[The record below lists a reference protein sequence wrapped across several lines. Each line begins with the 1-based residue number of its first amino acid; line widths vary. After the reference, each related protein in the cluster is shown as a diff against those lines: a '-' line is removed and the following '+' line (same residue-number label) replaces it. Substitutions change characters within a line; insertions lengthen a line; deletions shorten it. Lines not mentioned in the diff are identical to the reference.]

1 MDYTVIIN
9 GRSYD
14 LPKKNLKVMEKL
26 DEVLKVDSVKGSI
39 RQKFEKLHRFVKGTV
54 GEENAKEIFGSDDL
68 DEIDTSE
75 LSLAVL
81 KINDAYEQ
89 PVADYQMEKM
99 RESMNAIPTEKLA
112 TLGKTVQVIAD
123 TQGLNK

>member
-1 MDYTVIIN
+1 MEYTVIIN
-9 GRSYD
+9 SRSYD

-26 DEVLKVDSVKGSI
+26 DEVLKIDSSKGSI
-39 RQKFEKLHRFVKGTV
+39 RQKFEKLHRFVKDTV
-54 GEENAKEIFGSDDL
+54 GEENAKEIFGSDIL

-89 PVADYQMEKM
+89 PVTDYQMEKM

-112 TLGKTVQVIAD
+112 TLGKTVQVIAEA
-123 TQGLNK
+123 GVK